1 MSSKQP
7 LDVQLKG
14 ILNEYEERVQDV
26 TDKAITKTAR
36 EAVQQLKNTSPKRTG
51 DYAKGWSVKKVGRL
65 TQTIYNKT
73 DWQLTHLLNNGHIV
87 RNKYGEYGRV
97 NGDNHIGKVEQW
109 AGDEVVTKISMG
121 LN

>member
-1 MSSKQP
+1 MSNKS

-36 EAVQQLKNTSPKRTG
+36 ESVQRLKNTSPVGYTG
-51 DYAKGWSVKKVGRL
+51 EYAAGWKVKKTGRL
-65 TQTIYNKT
+65 TQVVHNKVYR
-73 DWQLTHLLNNGHIV
+73 LTHLLNNGHIV

-109 AGDEVVTKISMG
+109 AGGELVETIERG

>member
-1 MSSKQP
+1 MSNKS

-97 NGDNHIGKVEQW
+97 NGDDHIGKVEQW